1 MLLSVLYIESSRSFA
16 ASAIDTR
23 SWHHFSIKETIFY
36 CSYTQMLT
44 HSDCS
49 YTQTLTQSI
58 DTHLL
63 THMYWPSLTH
73 SINTLLSTHIYQHTK
88 NITRL
93 LVHYQTA
100 RIHRCWHTLL
110 THICWHTCIDHH
122 WHTVLAHTYPHPSV
136 HTHLSTHT
144 KGSLEGAAIWKGSLS
159 GFVFRYMSKKI
170 PDMKIRCFFC
180 KKIQIHVK
188 KI

>member
-1 MLLSVLYIESSRSFA
+1 
-16 ASAIDTR
+16 
-23 SWHHFSIKETIFY
+23 
-36 CSYTQMLT
+36 MLT
-44 HSDCS
+44 HSTDTHLLTHM
-49 YTQTLTQSI
+49 YWHTLTHSI

-63 THMYWPSLTH
+63 THMYG
-73 SINTLLSTHIYQHTK
+73 HTQ

-93 LVHYQTA
+93 LVHYLTA
-100 RIHRCWHTLL
+100 RIHRRWHTLL

-122 WHTVLAHTYPHPSV
+122 RHTFLTHTYPQIRSWHTRIHRYVLDTHVSTDTFLTHTYPHPSV

-180 KKIQIHVK
+180 RKIQIHIK
-188 KI
+188 KNLDWKGNLEGFVN